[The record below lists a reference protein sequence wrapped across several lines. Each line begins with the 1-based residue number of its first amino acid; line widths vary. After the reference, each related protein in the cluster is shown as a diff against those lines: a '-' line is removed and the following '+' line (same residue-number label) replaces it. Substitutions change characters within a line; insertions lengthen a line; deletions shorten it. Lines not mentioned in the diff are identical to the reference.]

1 MPDPTAPSASTAST
15 EASAAAPSVST
26 AATSAPAP
34 PERSAGQS
42 WIDRLLGRGPAET
55 VTSEDGSAPATTDET
70 QTQEPT
76 TTAAD
81 ADTSPPEPLA
91 KTYTPDELQRLV
103 QAEVDRR
110 EAKRA
115 KDQAEAERRRLRDND
130 PFEYA
135 ERDRKAEEAANATN
149 AYGEQIA
156 RVAQSMDR
164 ALLDP
169 MLERLPEKD
178 RAALFELPDAGV
190 GIDGRKALASAA
202 LDGLEKHW
210 KAEGERSAEK
220 KLRDNPAFRKQ
231 VLAELRDSPEME
243 EPEQINGTTR
253 APRQNGTSGADVS
266 ALLRQSLGYQ

>member
-1 MPDPTAPSASTAST
+1 MHDTAVPASTAST
-15 EASAAAPSVST
+15 EASAAAPVVST
-26 AATSAPAP
+26 PTPSAPAT

-42 WIDRLLGRGPAET
+42 WIDRLLGRGPTEPT
-55 VTSEDGSAPATTDET
+55 TEDVSAPATTEET
-70 QTQEPT
+70 STTER

-81 ADTSPPEPLA
+81 AETATPEPLA
-91 KTYTPDELQRLV
+91 KTYTADELQRLV

-135 ERDRKAEEAANATN
+135 ERDRKAEQEANATN
-149 AYGEQIA
+149 AYGQQIA
-156 RVAQSMDR
+156 TVAQSMDR

-169 MLERLPEKD
+169 MLERLPETD
-178 RAALFELPDAGV
+178 RAKLFEIPDAGV
-190 GIDGRKALASAA
+190 GIDGRKALAVAA

-231 VLAELRDSPEME
+231 ILAELRDSPELE
-243 EPEQINGTTR
+243 EPEQINGTSR
-253 APRQNGTSGADVS
+253 APNVNGTSGADVS
-266 ALLRQSLGYQ
+266 ALLRQSLGY